1 MNAKGNRKPEYLV
14 QLMYQ
19 NYNIANP
26 EQDKHKD
33 AYNNPFNNN
42 MLVNHIINGMDQRRF
57 EKSMDPTD
65 QIFDDRLSV
74 IRSKLELLLL
84 QLGQRKTIN
93 QKILYQIDVDSC
105 RVQNLYFNLG
115 PRAYDM
121 GRDRMAVEKM
131 RFDLQRQRRMEEAS
145 YFKDTALLNR
155 DLKDTLIQYME
166 EVQKSS
172 LITGDV
178 L

>member
-1 MNAKGNRKPEYLV
+1 MKTVDYDRQPGYRIQLV
-14 QLMYQ
+14 
-19 NYNIANP
+19 NYNYAKPGHSGN
-26 EQDKHKD
+26 KSGYHS
-33 AYNNPFNNN
+33 PFCDN
-42 MLVNHIINGMDQRRF
+42 MLVNRIIEGISQRD
-57 EKSMDPTD
+57 STDCIDPTD
-65 QIFDDRLSV
+65 QIFEDRLSL
-74 IRSKLELLLL
+74 IRSKLELILL

-93 QKILYQIDVDSC
+93 QDILYQIDKDCC
-105 RVQNLYFNLG
+105 RVQNIYFDLG

-121 GRDRMAVEKM
+121 GRDRMAIEKM
-131 RFDLQRQRRMEEAS
+131 RFDLQRQRRMEQAS

-172 LITGDV
+172 LIAGDI